1 MCKDDPRCSAPDS
14 DDPVVRQQ
22 WRDQS
27 DAWLRET
34 IRNHGWAV
42 QAVFGNHRK
51 RRPDFSY
58 TVGLWGFG
66 HPELLVI
73 GLAAEVACRLLNQL
87 GELVRAGES
96 LRPGQSLF
104 CPNLRGGSNLQLR
117 RVPNPHKILFVA
129 QNVYSG
135 PGLRT
140 VPALQVCYAD
150 SHGRYPWDPGYADTR
165 WLQPPPGRFAA

>member
-1 MCKDDPRCSAPDS
+1 MCKDDPSCPGPDS

-22 WRDQS
+22 WWDQR

-34 IRNHGWAV
+34 IRRCGWAV
-42 QAVFGNHRK
+42 QAVFGNPRK

-73 GLAAEVACRLLNQL
+73 GLAAEVA
-87 GELVRAGES
+87 G
-96 LRPGQSLF
+96 
-104 CPNLRGGSNLQLR
+104 
-117 RVPNPHKILFVA
+117 RVPNPHEILYVA

-135 PGLRT
+135 PGLPT
-140 VPALQVCYAD
+140 VPALQVCYPDA
-150 SHGRYPWDPGYADTR
+150 HGRYPWDAGYADTR

>member
-1 MCKDDPRCSAPDS
+1 MQ
-14 DDPVVRQQ
+14 QQ

-34 IRNHGWAV
+34 IRKHGWAV
-42 QAVFGNHRK
+42 QSVLGNHRK
-51 RRPDFSY
+51 RYPDFSY

-73 GLAAEVACRLLNQL
+73 GLAADVAGWLLNQL
-87 GELVRAGES
+87 GQLVRAGES
-96 LRPGQSLF
+96 LRAGQSVY
-104 CPNLRGGSNLQLR
+104 CPNLRGGSDLQLR
-117 RVPNPHKILFVA
+117 RVPNPHEILFVA

-135 PGLRT
+135 PGLRK
-140 VPALQVCYAD
+140 VPALQVCYPD
-150 SHGRYPWDPGYADTR
+150 SYGRYPWEPGYADTR